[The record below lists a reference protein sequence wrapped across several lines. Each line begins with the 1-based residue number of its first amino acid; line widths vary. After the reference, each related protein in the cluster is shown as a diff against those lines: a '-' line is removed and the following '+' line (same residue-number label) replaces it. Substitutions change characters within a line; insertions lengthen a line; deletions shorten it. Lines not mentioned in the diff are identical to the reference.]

1 MKSRPTK
8 RRDAQL
14 YPRVERRDAV
24 HRRQVAAS
32 AVTEQKHTAFLEE
45 AKKPSGEPADISQ
58 ADSFSKTVFGARS
71 ARSLFRRR
79 QKKDQQG

>member
-1 MKSRPTK
+1 
-8 RRDAQL
+8 
-14 YPRVERRDAV
+14 V

-58 ADSFSKTVFGARS
+58 LFENSFRCEERA
-71 ARSLFRRR
+71 
-79 QKKDQQG
+79 